1 MWWSIYS
8 ECPRETT
15 VVNFQKRGIQD
26 IWCGALRCKSEALPK
41 TCNSF
46 ILIALWF
53 IFQSVSISEGLL
65 FVITS
70 DSICCQKPGRDIM
83 FERGSKQ
90 FLPVRIWP
98 YHTKDQSSF
107 HHITSFTQLFK
118 TFVLLWCIN
127 IPLRETE
134 NSEKRWC
141 VSWLC
146 ADGRRL
152 IMAPVW
158 LAFFLAASCVEDAN
172 ERLVTQDQSRT
183 EFNVMISLWFQ
194 VCTVSCLYSMSHW
207 MQKRK
212 SLPFNQSINP
222 STNFYL

>member
-1 MWWSIYS
+1 MNELNFFCLLIPAGCHDFLETCPEQGSIGNSLLLLQKLFGKYCYVNKMWWSIYS

-70 DSICCQKPGRDIM
+70 DRICCQKPGRDIM

-90 FLPVRIWP
+90 FLPVWIWP

-134 NSEKRWC
+134 NPEKDDVLADSVLMAGGWSWPLFGWRFFWQPV
-141 VSWLC
+141 VS
-146 ADGRRL
+146 R
-152 IMAPVW
+152 
-158 LAFFLAASCVEDAN
+158 
-172 ERLVTQDQSRT
+172 
-183 EFNVMISLWFQ
+183 
-194 VCTVSCLYSMSHW
+194 
-207 MQKRK
+207 MQM
-212 SLPFNQSINP
+212 ND
-222 STNFYL
+222 